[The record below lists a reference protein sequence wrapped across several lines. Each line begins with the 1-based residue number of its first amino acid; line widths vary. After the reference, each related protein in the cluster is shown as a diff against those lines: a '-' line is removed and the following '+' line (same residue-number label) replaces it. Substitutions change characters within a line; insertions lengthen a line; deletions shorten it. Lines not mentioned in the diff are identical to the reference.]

1 MQAMGIK
8 LLVPARRQR
17 IAIAGHAAQPTL
29 ETVSHVSFLLAISHL
44 DFWDRRRRTLQ
55 TGNYIDHPSTGSH
68 QTKHVALLL
77 FCAQWA

>member
-44 DFWDRRRRTLQ
+44 DFWDRVAEGTKN
-55 TGNYIDHPSTGSH
+55 GIYIDHPSTGSH
-68 QTKHVALLL
+68 QTKHIALRL
-77 FCAQWA
+77 FCAQLA